1 MMVEIS
7 SLANLR
13 CLKLQIIIE
22 NQKSNWSIFF
32 KNKIILTQKTVHFLL
47 LINDTIRIDEGWG
60 IFNSAWRRGG
70 YN

>member
-47 LINDTIRIDEGWG
+47 LINDTIIWQWTNKLINE
-60 IFNSAWRRGG
+60 F
-70 YN
+70 